1 MYKCQTKIKFD
12 LILCL
17 SIYFF
22 LFQALNATAN
32 DTLTYIHNASVT
44 SQIFWWIRCYC
55 CVVVS
60 IKYSYLLQI
69 QLLVVVLLTH
79 RSATSRM
86 SVTLEHAQQMLE
98 KGEKIEQEF
107 AEYFTG
113 E

>member
-1 MYKCQTKIKFD
+1 MVLCQTLLPALSML
-12 LILCL
+12 LIP
-17 SIYFF
+17 
-22 LFQALNATAN
+22 NATVN
-32 DTLTYIHNASVT
+32 HTLTYIYTNNWYTCDVND
-44 SQIFWWIRCYC
+44 FWWIRCYC
-55 CVVVS
+55 CVAIS

-69 QLLVVVLLTH
+69 QLLVVVLFTC
-79 RSATSRM
+79 RSANSWM